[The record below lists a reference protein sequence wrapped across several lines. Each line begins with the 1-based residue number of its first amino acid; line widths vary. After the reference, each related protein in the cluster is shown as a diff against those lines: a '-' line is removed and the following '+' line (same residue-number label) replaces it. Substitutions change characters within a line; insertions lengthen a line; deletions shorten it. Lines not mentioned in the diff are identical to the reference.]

1 MEYEFLILH
10 EINLKTKVGKCQ
22 VLSVAMNKK
31 VLGFTFTLLSY
42 EYLWLYETWPICKRG
57 LLIKFR
63 EREKE
68 IKITK
73 LKEKK
78 TLSCHF
84 TVWV

>member
-10 EINLKTKVGKCQ
+10 EINLKIKEGKCQ
-22 VLSVAMNKK
+22 VLSVAMNKR
-31 VLGFTFTLLSY
+31 VLGFTLTLLSY
-42 EYLWLYETWPICKRG
+42 EYLGCKRIG
-57 LLIKFR
+57 LPVSKDLFIKFR

-73 LKEKK
+73 LKKK
-78 TLSCHF
+78 LSCHF